1 MQGIAQD
8 GYGRDVY
15 AARSTVGDST
25 RVHSRAGAHPE
36 VRELRN
42 SGWGARG
49 GLHGVVAFAQESG
62 DVQVGLLEVGDHG
75 IAHAIE
81 SDSIR

>member
-1 MQGIAQD
+1 MATAVKFARHVLRSEIPLGFTLQRMPTLKFANCETQG
-8 GYGRDVY
+8 
-15 AARSTVGDST
+15 
-25 RVHSRAGAHPE
+25 GA
-36 VRELRN
+36 L
-42 SGWGARG
+42 AG

-75 IAHAIE
+75 VAHAIE